1 MQDFFLHMV
10 FSTIEGLSVYA
21 ISLYTF
27 RYNLKKYLWPVLLV
41 VTLFNLISF
50 GLGFEPEFTDL
61 SPIVGII
68 LTVLFLA
75 ISVKIPIIWALIVGA
90 GGYFA
95 FGLLQVSIV
104 LLSGGYLS
112 INEVQTVSY
121 KGYLLQTLTGFIGI
135 YIPYLAYKFG
145 YGFSFEFRPLAKKW
159 ETVLIVALI
168 LGSIVW
174 LAFLLYVKHAPV
186 IFLLFFVVLVLFLYY
201 SIRKEREED

>member
-1 MQDFFLHMV
+1 MQDFLLHMF

-21 ISLYTF
+21 ISLYFF
-27 RYNLKKYLWPVLLV
+27 RYDLKKYLVPVLLV

-68 LTVLFLA
+68 VTVLFLA
-75 ISVKIPIIWALIVGA
+75 VSVKIPIVWAMIVGV

-112 INEVQTVSY
+112 IEQVQTVLF

-186 IFLLFFVVLVLFLYY
+186 IFLLFFGALMLFLYY
-201 SIRKEREED
+201 AIRKEREED